1 MCPQDGSFIVRDP
14 SKAEEKRLGFY
25 SLSIWHSGK
34 TRHLRY
40 VKTFLSLIS
49 ISQVF
54 VQDKISLRQKICSW

>member
-1 MCPQDGSFIVRDP
+1 MCVCLLYFRVCMCPQDGGFIVRDP

-40 VKTFLSLIS
+40 VKTFL
-49 ISQVF
+49 
-54 VQDKISLRQKICSW
+54 